1 MIRIV
6 LATVTLLLTMA
17 GPAAKGELF
26 KWVDEHGNTHYGDRP
41 PRDAKPETVSGEINS
56 YESVV
61 VEPLDPEPTDDPPA
75 VDSKSVIMF
84 VTSRC
89 ELCQQA
95 REHFRANGIPFD
107 EHDIKK
113 SETAA
118 KAFKKLKGRAVP
130 VILIGRKRMDG
141 FHAETFDRIY
151 NDKS

>member
-1 MIRIV
+1 MIRIT
-6 LATVTLLLTMA
+6 LATVTLLLAIA

-26 KWVDEHGNTHYGDRP
+26 KWVDERGYTHYGDQP
-41 PRDAKPETVSGEINS
+41 PRDATPETVSGEINS
-56 YESVV
+56 YELVV
-61 VEPLDPEPTDDPPA
+61 VDPLPLEPTDDPSA
-75 VDSKSVIMF
+75 IESKSVIMF

-113 SETAA
+113 SERAA
-118 KAFKKLKGRAVP
+118 KAFKKLKGRDVP
-130 VILIGRKRMDG
+130 VILIGRQRMDG
-141 FHAETFDRIY
+141 FHAETFDRVY